1 MHYNLFYKTVKKQ
14 LYILSLIFIDMQF
27 IILSI
32 IILFGAGVLLQ
43 TDIEVLSRPYQVVN
57 ETENHNLNKLVTNSL
72 NLSAPVY
79 QAYSGIFLGTK
90 NLSSGPPIISED
102 HAIEKAVMKNVGNV
116 TNDMTFINT
125 HLPDGTIQSAAKGVI
140 TSEDGQSISWIS
152 SDIGIINDQGELFH
166 GIVQFEITNSSSF
179 SFLNNATGID
189 TQTPDI
195 KRTIWLVE
203 K

>member
-1 MHYNLFYKTVKKQ
+1 M
-14 LYILSLIFIDMQF
+14 
-27 IILSI
+27 
-32 IILFGAGVLLQ
+32 
-43 TDIEVLSRPYQVVN
+43 
-57 ETENHNLNKLVTNSL
+57 
-72 NLSAPVY
+72 
-79 QAYSGIFLGTK
+79 
-90 NLSSGPPIISED
+90 
-102 HAIEKAVMKNVGNV
+102 
-116 TNDMTFINT
+116 
-125 HLPDGTIQSAAKGVI
+125 I

-152 SDIGIINDQGELFH
+152 SDIGIINEQVELFH

>member
-1 MHYNLFYKTVKKQ
+1 
-14 LYILSLIFIDMQF
+14 MQF
-27 IILSI
+27 IILFI
-32 IILFGAGVLLQ
+32 IILFGAAGVLLLN
-43 TDIEVLSRPYQVVN
+43 DKEVLSQPYQIVN
-57 ETENHNLNKLVTNSL
+57 ETADHNLNKLVTNSL

-79 QAYSGIFLGTK
+79 LAYSGIFLGTK

-116 TNDMTFINT
+116 TNNMTFLNT
-125 HLPDGTIQSAAKGVI
+125 HLSDGTIQSAAKGVI

-152 SDIGIINDQGELFH
+152 SDIGIINEQGELFH
-166 GIVQFEITNSSSF
+166 GIVQFETTNSSGF

>member
-1 MHYNLFYKTVKKQ
+1 
-14 LYILSLIFIDMQF
+14 MQS
-27 IILSI
+27 IILFI
-32 IILFGAGVLLQ
+32 IILFSASILLQ
-43 TDIEVLSRPYQVVN
+43 NDKEVFSQPYQNEN
-57 ETENHNLNKLVTNSL
+57 ETANHDFNKVVTNSL

-102 HAIEKAVMKNVGNV
+102 YAIEKAVMKNVGNV
-116 TNDMTFINT
+116 TNNMTFINT
-125 HLPDGTIQSAAKGVI
+125 HLSDGTIQSAAKGVI

-152 SDIGIINDQGELFH
+152 SDIGMINDQGELFH
-166 GIVQFEITNSSSF
+166 GIVQFESTNSSSF

-189 TQTPDI
+189 KQTPEI
-195 KRTIWLVE
+195 KRTIWLIE

>member
-1 MHYNLFYKTVKKQ
+1 MGQKGI
-14 LYILSLIFIDMQF
+14 YIIPFIVIDMQ
-27 IILSI
+27 L
-32 IILFGAGVLLQ
+32 IILFIVILFSASFLLQ
-43 TDIEVLSRPYQVVN
+43 NYNYKEVFSQPYQIID
-57 ETENHNLNKLVTNSL
+57 ETTNHDVNKLVTNSL

-79 QAYSGIFLGTK
+79 QAYSGTFLGTK
-90 NLSSGPPIISED
+90 NLTSGLPIISED
-102 HAIEKAVMKNVGNV
+102 RVIEKAIVQNVGNV
-116 TNDMTFINT
+116 TNNMTFINT
-125 HLPDGTIQSAAKGVI
+125 HLSDGTIQSAAKGLI

-152 SDIGIINDQGELFH
+152 SDIGMINDQGELFH
-166 GIVQFEITNSSSF
+166 GIVQFDSTNSSSF